1 MAYWDVVETQRFL
14 ASDEMEEKVV
24 ALEDF
29 KHWVLIEETH

>member
-14 ASDEMEEKVV
+14 APDEMEEKVV

-29 KHWVLIEETH
+29 KHWALIEETH